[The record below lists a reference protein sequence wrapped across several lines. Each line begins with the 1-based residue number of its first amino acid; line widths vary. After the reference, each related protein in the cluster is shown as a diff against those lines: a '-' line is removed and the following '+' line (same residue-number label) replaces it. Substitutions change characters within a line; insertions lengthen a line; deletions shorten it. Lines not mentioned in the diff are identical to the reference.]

1 MLKIYDVTIARET
14 ILKRIPPDET
24 AVTPAML
31 ERLAVTFGEPIN
43 AEEAVKRILRDVRSR
58 GDAALREWSAKL
70 DGFPAGA
77 PIRVP
82 AEALTA
88 ALEALDAPTREA
100 LEVAVERIREFHR
113 HQPLTSWFTNDLG
126 GTLGQFIR
134 PHKRVGLYTPGGTA
148 PLPSTVLMSAI
159 PAQVAGVKDIVVVTP
174 PLRQMQN
181 AEGRMQNSSA
191 SNLASPAL
199 HPQRGASVSIPHS
212 AFSLV
217 SPVILAACAL
227 CGITEVYAMGGAQAI
242 AALAYGTESVPAV
255 DKIFGPGN
263 LFVTLAKRQVFGAVG
278 IDGLAGPTETVV
290 IADETAKPA
299 WVAADLLAQA
309 EHDVLAS
316 AILLTPSRKL
326 AEAVQVEVGR
336 QMETLPR
343 AEILAQSLPGQS
355 GIVVTKD
362 LDEAAALN
370 NAYAPEHLCLAV
382 ADPWALSEKISNA
395 GGIFMGEHSFEVLGD
410 YVAGPSHVMPT
421 GGSARFASPLN
432 VLDFVHIISLIALNP
447 ATTAQIAPLAARI
460 ARAEGLEGHARS
472 ADCRVKVDK

>member
-1 MLKIYDVTIARET
+1 MINIYNVETATRT

-24 AVTPAML
+24 NVPPVML
-31 ERLAVTFGEPIN
+31 DRIAATFGERIS
-43 AEEAVKRILRDVRSR
+43 AEEAVRRILRDVRSR
-58 GDAALREWSAKL
+58 GDASLREWSAKL
-70 DGFPAGA
+70 DGFPADA

-82 AEALTA
+82 AETLTA
-88 ALEALDAPTREA
+88 ALDALDAPTRQA
-100 LEVAVERIREFHR
+100 LEVAATRIREFYR
-113 HQPLTSWFTNDLG
+113 RQPLTSWFTNDLG
-126 GTLGQFIR
+126 GTLGQIIR
-134 PHKRVGLYTPGGTA
+134 PHKRVGLYVPGGTA
-148 PLPSTVLMSAI
+148 PLPSTVLMSAV
-159 PAQVAGVKDIVVVTP
+159 PAQVAGVKDVIVVAP
-174 PLRQMQN
+174 PVHGTGQI
-181 AEGRMQNSSA
+181 AE
-191 SNLASPAL
+191 
-199 HPQRGASVSIPHS
+199 IT
-212 AFSLV
+212 
-217 SPVILAACAL
+217 LAACAL
-227 CGITEVYAMGGAQAI
+227 CGVSEVYAMGGAQAI
-242 AALAYGTESVPAV
+242 AALAYGTESVPSV

-290 IADETAKPA
+290 IADKTAKPA

-316 AILLTPSRKL
+316 AILLTPSRQL

-343 AEILAQSLPGQS
+343 ADILAQSLPGQS

-370 NAYAPEHLCLAV
+370 NAYAPEHLCLSV
-382 ADPWALSEKISNA
+382 ADPWALSEKITNA

-432 VLDFVHIISLIALNP
+432 VWDFVHIISLIALNP

-460 ARAEGLEGHARS
+460 ARAEGLEAHARS
-472 ADCRVKVDK
+472 ADFRR

>member
-1 MLKIYDVTIARET
+1 MIKIYDVKSAKKS

-24 AVTPAML
+24 AVPPILLDRIA
-31 ERLAVTFGEPIN
+31 ATFGERIN
-43 AEEAVKRILRDVRSR
+43 AEEAVRRILRDVRSR

-70 DGFPAGA
+70 DSFPADA

-88 ALEALDAPTREA
+88 ALEALDPETRAA
-100 LEVAVERIREFHR
+100 LEVAADRIREFYR
-113 HQPLTSWFTNDLG
+113 RQPLTSWFTNDLG

-134 PHKRVGLYTPGGTA
+134 PIQRVGLYVPGGTA
-148 PLPSTVLMSAI
+148 PLPSSVLMSAI
-159 PAQVAGVKDIVVVTP
+159 PAQVAGVKEIVIVTP
-174 PLRQMQN
+174 PLRLQTTNDGQQTMVN
-181 AEGRMQNSSA
+181 GSS
-191 SNLASPAL
+191 SI
-199 HPQRGASVSIPHS
+199 VS
-212 AFSLV
+212 A
-217 SPVILAACAL
+217 VILAACAL
-227 CGITEVYAMGGAQAI
+227 CDITEVYALGGAQAI
-242 AALAYGTESVPAV
+242 AAIAYGTESVPAV

-290 IADETAKPA
+290 IADENAKPA

-343 AEILAQSLPGQS
+343 ADILAQSLPGQS
-355 GIVVTKD
+355 GIVITKD
-362 LDEAAALN
+362 LDQAAALN

-432 VLDFVHIISLIALNP
+432 TWDFVHIISLIALNP
-447 ATTAQIAPLAARI
+447 ATTAQIAPLAAKI
-460 ARAEGLEGHARS
+460 ARAEGLEAHARS
-472 ADCRVKVDK
+472 ADCRVNVDK

>member
-1 MLKIYDVTIARET
+1 MLKIYDVET
-14 ILKRIPPDET
+14 AKKSILKRIPPDET
-24 AVTPAML
+24 AVPPIVLDRIEA
-31 ERLAVTFGEPIN
+31 TFGERIS
-43 AEEAVKRILRDVRSR
+43 AEEAVRRILRDVRSR
-58 GDAALREWSAKL
+58 GDSALREWSAKL
-70 DGFPAGA
+70 DGFPANA
-77 PIRVP
+77 PLRVP
-82 AEALTA
+82 AEALSA
-88 ALEALDAPTREA
+88 ALAALDPETRAA
-100 LEVAVERIREFHR
+100 LEVAVDRIREFYR
-113 HQPLTSWFTNDLG
+113 RQPLTSWFTNDLG

-134 PHKRVGLYTPGGTA
+134 PHGRVGLYVPGGTA
-148 PLPSTVLMSAI
+148 PLPSSVLMSAI

-174 PLRQMQN
+174 PQ
-181 AEGRMQNSSA
+181 RMTNYEL
-191 SNLASPAL
+191 SNYQL
-199 HPQRGASVSIPHS
+199 I
-212 AFSLV
+212 

-227 CGITEVYAMGGAQAI
+227 CGVTEVYTLGGAQAI

-290 IADETAKPA
+290 IADAHAKPD

-309 EHDVLAS
+309 EHDILAS
-316 AILLTPSRKL
+316 AILLTPSRDL
-326 AEAVQVEVGR
+326 AEKVQIEVAR

-343 AEILAQSLPGQS
+343 ADILAQSLPGQS

-370 NAYAPEHLCLAV
+370 NLYAPEHLCLAV
-382 ADPWALSEKISNA
+382 ADPWALSEKITNA

-432 VLDFVHIISLIALNP
+432 VWDFVHIVSLIALNP

-460 ARAEGLEGHARS
+460 ARAEGLEAHARS
-472 ADCRVKVDK
+472 ADCRVNGQ

>member
-1 MLKIYDVTIARET
+1 MLKIYSVPEARQS

-31 ERLAVTFGEPIN
+31 DRLAATFGEKITP
-43 AEEAVKRILRDVRSR
+43 EEAVRRILRDVRSR

-70 DGFPAGA
+70 DGFPADA

-82 AEALTA
+82 AEALSA
-88 ALEALDAPTREA
+88 ALEALDPETRAA
-100 LEVAVERIREFHR
+100 LEVAAHRIREFYR
-113 HQPLTSWFTNDLG
+113 RQPLTSWFTNDLG

-134 PHKRVGLYTPGGTA
+134 PHARVGLYVPGGTA
-148 PLPSTVLMSAI
+148 PLPSSVLMSAI
-159 PAQVAGVKDIVVVTP
+159 PAQVAGVKDIVIVTP
-174 PLRQMQN
+174 PQRI
-181 AEGRMQNSSA
+181 QNSEFRIQ
-191 SNLASPAL
+191 N
-199 HPQRGASVSIPHS
+199 
-212 AFSLV
+212 LV

-227 CGITEVYAMGGAQAI
+227 VGVTEVYALGGAQAI

-290 IADETAKPA
+290 IADDSAKPA

-316 AILLTPSRKL
+316 AILLTPSQKL
-326 AEAVQVEVGR
+326 AEAVQIEVGR

-343 AEILAQSLPGQS
+343 ADILAQSLPGQS
-355 GIVVTKD
+355 GIVVTCD

-382 ADPWALSEKISNA
+382 RDPWAMSEKISNA

-432 VLDFVHIISLIALNP
+432 VWDFVHIISLIALNP

-460 ARAEGLEGHARS
+460 ARAEGLEAHARS
-472 ADCRVKVDK
+472 ADARVNK

>member
-1 MLKIYDVTIARET
+1 MLKIYDVET
-14 ILKRIPPDET
+14 AQKSILKRIPPDET
-24 AVTPAML
+24 EVPPVVLDRIAA
-31 ERLAVTFGEPIN
+31 TFGERIS
-43 AEEAVKRILRDVRSR
+43 AEEAVRRILRDVRSR
-58 GDAALREWSAKL
+58 GDVALREWSGKL
-70 DGFPAGA
+70 DGFPAEA

-88 ALEALDAPTREA
+88 ALAALDPETRAA
-100 LEVAVERIREFHR
+100 LEVAATRIREFYR
-113 HQPLTSWFTNDLG
+113 RQPLTSWFTNDLG

-134 PHKRVGLYTPGGTA
+134 PHARVGLYTPAGTA
-148 PLPSTVLMSAI
+148 PLPSTVLMSAV
-159 PAQVAGVKDIVVVTP
+159 PAQVAGVKDVVVVAP
-174 PLRQMQN
+174 
-181 AEGRMQNSSA
+181 
-191 SNLASPAL
+191 
-199 HPQRGASVSIPHS
+199 PQRGTGQIA
-212 AFSLV
+212 
-217 SPVILAACAL
+217 PVLLAACAL
-227 CGITEVYAMGGAQAI
+227 VGVTEVYAMGGAQAI

-290 IADETAKPA
+290 IADANAKPD

-316 AILLTPSRKL
+316 AILLTPSREL
-326 AEAVQVEVGR
+326 AEKVQVEVGR

-343 AEILAQSLPGQS
+343 DEILAQSIPNNS
-355 GIVVTKD
+355 GIVLTKD

-382 ADPWALSEKISNA
+382 ADPWALSEKITNA

-432 VLDFVHIISLIALNP
+432 VWDFVHIVSLIALNP

-460 ARAEGLEGHARS
+460 ARAEGLEAHARS
-472 ADCRVKVDK
+472 ADYRSKV